1 MSGLNRGLA
10 ASQEDLDHMDAA
22 AGCPVDTSTVNVL
35 IRGYRQSLH
44 LNDALRLFHQMR
56 PLYWCEPDA
65 FTYSYLVHGLSAQGR
80 TRNAWELFDE
90 MCGSGLLGS
99 HTRYLQ
105 ILSDPTKSYLK
116 RGAGC
121 GAGPVRYR
129 GAVQDD
135 LIPISLSSV

>member
-1 MSGLNRGLA
+1 MVSGLNRGLA
-10 ASQEDLDHMDAA
+10 ASQEDLDHTDAT

-35 IRGYRQSLH
+35 IRGYGPSLH

-99 HTRYLQ
+99 HIRYLQ

-116 RGAGC
+116 
-121 GAGPVRYR
+121 
-129 GAVQDD
+129 
-135 LIPISLSSV
+135 